1 MSLSSM
7 SMLMPSVGI
16 WEYFDFARVL
26 MLKTAYAIDSTIDSM
41 RNFQSHNPD
50 LVATTT
56 SPHFL
61 AIAISLISF
70 LLISPLPEARTIEV
84 LFGYGILN
92 FVYLGSFLMTQAPTS
107 TIITYWLLPNITYLT
122 SCLLLT
128 LTRRVFISPL
138 RKFPVPTASAAV
150 SNYWMAREIGNG
162 TFSRTVREVHR
173 KTGATVVR
181 TGPNEVSVNDAE
193 AVVKIYSGK
202 YQRGSF
208 YEGGKLRGHAAIRE
222 TRSNYHHTI
231 WRRIWDK
238 AFTPGELKHYAAQ
251 TENATSKLVNS
262 LKKKSGEEVDCTKVM
277 DEFALDLAAQLTYGE
292 DAGIQDGT
300 GIKTYL
306 ESIKK
311 YLSWLGYYAT
321 LRNLSEM
328 LSYAR
333 DPAVL
338 TTYCS
343 NSESLLINRQRH
355 HPDSHDITSHLL
367 LEDEES
373 RRKFQVPLQLA
384 ANTNLSILMGTAIG
398 STLSQTFQTLSQN
411 KNIQEKLYK
420 ELESHIKSGGDLSTE
435 SIKNLPYLSATINES
450 LRLHNPFSTG
460 VHAAIGE
467 KGLDMGS
474 YHLPAHTQVYVPTLT
489 IMTDEK
495 YFERAD
501 EFIPERWTEKE
512 EMVKDKRAY
521 IPFGYGVH
529 ACAGKQLAINE
540 LKVVVARVV
549 GGFVVEGCEDGEEVE
564 WRDYGMVRVGEW
576 KGRFRSR
583 K

>member
-26 MLKTAYAIDSTIDSM
+26 MIKTANLVDSVIDGLQ
-41 RNFQSHNPD
+41 NFQSHNPD
-50 LVATTT
+50 FVATTT
-56 SPHFL
+56 SPHFI
-61 AIAISLISF
+61 AIALSLISC
-70 LLISPLPEARTIEV
+70 LILAPVPEAATIEV
-84 LFGYGILN
+84 LFSYGILN
-92 FVYLGSFLMTQAPTS
+92 FVYLGVLLMLQLDVS
-107 TIITYWLLPNITYLT
+107 IIIEYWLLPNLTYLAT
-122 SCLLLT
+122 CVALT
-128 LTRRVFISPL
+128 LIRRLFISPL
-138 RKFPVPTASAAV
+138 RRFPGPASASV
-150 SNYWMAREIGNG
+150 SNYWMAKELGAG
-162 TFSRTVREVHR
+162 TFSKTIRDLHR
-173 KTGATVVR
+173 LHDAPVIR
-181 TGPNEVSVNDAE
+181 TGPNEVSVNDA
-193 AVVKIYSGK
+193 AAIVKIYSGK

-208 YEGGKLRGHAAIRE
+208 YEAGKLRGQASIRE

-262 LKKKSGEEVDCTKVM
+262 LKKKGGEEVDCTKVM
-277 DEFALDLAAQLTYGE
+277 DEFALDLASQLTYGE
-292 DAGIQDGT
+292 DAGLQDGT
-300 GIKTYL
+300 SDKTYL
-306 ESIKK
+306 ESIRK
-311 YLSWLGYYAT
+311 YLSWLGFYAT
-321 LRNLSEM
+321 LRNLSQM
-328 LSYAR
+328 LSYTR
-333 DPAVL
+333 DPEVL

-384 ANTNLSILMGTAIG
+384 ANTNFSLLMGTSVGI
-398 STLSQTFQTLSQN
+398 TLSQTFRTLSLK
-411 KNIQEKLYK
+411 KNIQNKLFQ
-420 ELESHIKSGGDLSTE
+420 ELDSHIKKGGDLSTE
-435 SIKNLPYLSATINES
+435 SIKNLPYLSAVINES
-450 LRLHNPFSTG
+450 LRLHNPFTTG

-467 KGLDMGS
+467 NGLDMGT
-474 YHLPAHTQVYVPTLT
+474 YRLPPHTQVYVPTLT
-489 IMTDEK
+489 LMTDEK
-495 YFERAD
+495 YFEKA
-501 EFIPERWTEKE
+501 EEYIPERWTENE

-521 IPFGYGVH
+521 IPFGYGLH

-540 LKVVVARVV
+540 LKLVVARVV
-549 GGFVVEGCEDGEEVE
+549 AGFEVNGEDNEME
-564 WRDYGMVRVGEW
+564 WKDYGMVQLGEW

>member
-1 MSLSSM
+1 MSLSSI

-26 MLKTAYAIDSTIDSM
+26 MIKTATTIDWTIDGIKS
-41 RNFQSHNPD
+41 FQSHNPD

-56 SPHFL
+56 SPHFIGVAV
-61 AIAISLISF
+61 AIISC
-70 LLISPLPEARTIEV
+70 LLVSPIPEAATIEV

-92 FVYLGSFLMTQAPTS
+92 LVYLGTLLLTQVDTS
-107 TIITYWLLPNITYLT
+107 VIIEYWLLPNLTYLAT
-122 SCLLLT
+122 CITLT
-128 LTRRVFISPL
+128 LIRRLFISPL
-138 RKFPVPTASAAV
+138 RNFPGPFSASV
-150 SNYWMAREIGNG
+150 SNYWMAKELGAG
-162 TFSRTVREVHR
+162 TFSRTVRDLHR
-173 KTGATVVR
+173 TTGATVIR

-208 YEGGKLRGHAAIRE
+208 YEAGKLRGHAAIRE

-262 LKKKSGEEVDCTKVM
+262 LKKKSGEEVDCTKIM

-300 GIKTYL
+300 GNKTFL
-306 ESIKK
+306 SSLKN
-311 YLSWLGYYAT
+311 YLSWLGYHGT

-328 LSYAR
+328 LSYTR
-333 DPAVL
+333 DPKIL

-355 HPDSHDITSHLL
+355 NPDSHDITSHLL
-367 LEDEES
+367 LTDPES
-373 RRKFQVPLQLA
+373 NRKFQIPLQLA
-384 ANTNLSILMGTAIG
+384 ANTNLSIQMGTSIG
-398 STLSQTFQTLSQN
+398 STLSQTFKSLSSLP
-411 KNIQEKLYK
+411 KIQQKLHK
-420 ELESHIKSGGDLSTE
+420 ELDSHIKNGGDLSTE
-435 SIKNLPYLSATINES
+435 SLKNLPYLSAVITES
-450 LRLHNPFSTG
+450 LRLHNPFTTG

-467 KGLDMGS
+467 KGLEMPT
-474 YHLPAHTQVYVPTLT
+474 YRLPPHTQVYIPILTL
-489 IMTDEK
+489 MTSEK
-495 YFERAD
+495 YFSKAE
-501 EFIPERWTEKE
+501 EFIPERWTENE

-521 IPFGYGVH
+521 VPFGYGVH
-529 ACAGKQLAINE
+529 ACPGKQLAINE
-540 LKVVVARVV
+540 LKVVVARVISS
-549 GGFVVEGCEDGEEVE
+549 FEVESVEGEEVE
-564 WRDYGMVRVGEW
+564 WRDYSMVRVGEW
-576 KGRFRSR
+576 KGRFKSR

>member
-16 WEYFDFARVL
+16 WEYFDFARVG
-26 MLKTAYAIDSTIDSM
+26 MIKTTQAIDSAINSM
-41 RNFQSHNPD
+41 KIFQSHNPE

-56 SPHFL
+56 SPHFFGV
-61 AIAISLISF
+61 AIALVSC
-70 LLISPLPEARTIEV
+70 LLVAPIPEARTIEV
-84 LFGYGILN
+84 LFGYAILN
-92 FVYLGSFLMTQAPTS
+92 FVYLGSFLMTQSELPV
-107 TIITYWLLPNITYLT
+107 IIEYWLLPNLTYLAT
-122 SCLLLT
+122 CVILT
-128 LTRRVFISPL
+128 LIRRVFISPL
-138 RKFPVPTASAAV
+138 RNFPGPASASI
-150 SNYWMAREIGNG
+150 SNHWMAKELGAG
-162 TFSRTVREVHR
+162 TFSKTVRDLHR
-173 KTGATVVR
+173 RYGAAVVR

-193 AVVKIYSGK
+193 AIVKIYSGK

-208 YEGGKLRGHAAIRE
+208 YEGGKLRGQAAIRE
-222 TRSNYHHTI
+222 TRSQYHHTI

-262 LKKKSGEEVDCTKVM
+262 LKKKSGEEVDCTKAM

-300 GIKTYL
+300 GIETHL

-321 LRNLSEM
+321 LRNISEL
-328 LSYAR
+328 LSYTR

-343 NSESLLINRQRH
+343 NSESLLINRQRN

-384 ANTNLSILMGTAIG
+384 ANTNLSLLMGTAVG
-398 STLSQTFQTLSQN
+398 TTLSQTFKTLSKN
-411 KNIQEKLYK
+411 KKIQEKLHK
-420 ELESHIKSGGDLSTE
+420 ELESHIKKGGDLSTE
-435 SIKNLPYLSATINES
+435 SIKPLPYLSAIITES
-450 LRLHNPFSTG
+450 LRLHNPFTTG

-467 KGLDMGS
+467 DGLDMGS
-474 YHLPAHTQVYVPTLT
+474 YRLPPHTQVYVPTLT
-489 IMTDEK
+489 LMTDEK
-495 YFERAD
+495 YFENA
-501 EFIPERWTEKE
+501 EEYIPERWTEKE

-521 IPFGYGVH
+521 VPFGYGIH

-540 LKVVVARVV
+540 LKLVVARVV
-549 GGFVVEGCEDGEEVE
+549 AGFEIEGEDDEEVE
-564 WRDYGMVRVGEW
+564 WKDYGMVRVGEW
-576 KGRFRSR
+576 KGRFKSR

>member
-1 MSLSSM
+1 MSLSSI

-26 MLKTAYAIDSTIDSM
+26 MVKTAHTIDLTIDGMKS
-41 RNFQSHNPD
+41 FQSHNPD

-56 SPHFL
+56 SPHFIGV
-61 AIAISLISF
+61 AIALVSC
-70 LLISPLPEARTIEV
+70 LLVAPIPEARTIEI

-92 FVYLGSFLMTQAPTS
+92 FVYLGTLLMTQVDTS
-107 TIITYWLLPNITYLT
+107 IIIEYWLLPNLTYLAT
-122 SCLLLT
+122 CTVLT
-128 LTRRVFISPL
+128 LIRRLFISPL
-138 RKFPVPTASAAV
+138 RNFPGVTSAAV
-150 SNYWMAREIGNG
+150 SNYWMAKELGAG
-162 TFSRTVREVHR
+162 TFSKSVRDLHR
-173 KTGATVVR
+173 QFDAPVVR

-193 AVVKIYSGK
+193 AIVKIYSGK

-208 YEGGKLRGHAAIRE
+208 YEAGKLRGQAAIRE

-238 AFTPGELKHYAAQ
+238 AFTPGELKHHAAQ

-262 LKKKSGEEVDCTKVM
+262 LKKKNGEEVDCTKVM
-277 DEFALDLAAQLTYGE
+277 DEFALDLASQLTYGE

-300 GIKTYL
+300 GEETYL
-306 ESIKK
+306 QSIKN

-321 LRNLSEM
+321 LRNVSEM
-328 LSYAR
+328 LSYTR

-338 TTYCS
+338 KTYCT
-343 NSESLLINRQRH
+343 NSETLLINRQRH

-367 LEDEES
+367 LEDEET

-384 ANTNLSILMGTAIG
+384 ANTNLSILMGTAVG
-398 STLSQTFQTLSQN
+398 TTLSQTFKTLSLK

-420 ELESHIKSGGDLSTE
+420 ELEAHIKKGGDLSTE
-435 SIKNLPYLSATINES
+435 SIKNLPYLTAVINES
-450 LRLHNPFSTG
+450 LRLHNPFTTG
-460 VHAAIGE
+460 VHAVIGE
-467 KGLDMGS
+467 DGLDMGS
-474 YHLPAHTQVYVPTLT
+474 YRLPAHTQVYVPVLTL
-489 IMTDEK
+489 MTSEK
-495 YFERAD
+495 YFEKA
-501 EFIPERWTEKE
+501 EEYIPERWTEKE

-521 IPFGYGVH
+521 IPFGYGIR

-540 LKVVVARVV
+540 LKLVVARIVT
-549 GGFVVEGCEDGEEVE
+549 GFEVEGEDTETE
-564 WRDYGMVRVGEW
+564 WKDYGMVRLGEW
-576 KGRFRSR
+576 KGRFKSR